1 MGERAGVYS
10 CREGAALVSKG
21 LEYAIDDWCIADM
34 ARRLGKKEDEAYY
47 LKRAGYYKN
56 YFDPATRFMRGRM
69 YDGSW
74 RTPFN
79 PLFSSHESFDYTE
92 GNAWQYTWLVP
103 HDVEGLIRL
112 MGGRQAFTAK
122 LDSLFTLE
130 KPVEGENAS
139 PDISGLIGQYAHGN
153 EPSHHIAYMYVFSGA
168 PWKTQERVDQI
179 LRTLYFADPNGLSG
193 NEDCGQMSAWFVL
206 SSLGFYQENPA
217 DGNFVFGRPLFDRA
231 VIRTG
236 RGNTFTILAYNNTP
250 ENKYIKKVLL
260 NGRELK
266 RTYVTFDEIDRGGTL
281 EFEMSPV
288 PVKDWG
294 SDPSWAPPSA
304 TSH

>member
-1 MGERAGVYS
+1 
-10 CREGAALVSKG
+10 

-34 ARRLGKKEDEAYY
+34 ARRLGEAEDEAYY

-56 YFDPATRFMRGRM
+56 YFDPESRFMRGRM
-69 YDGSW
+69 ADGSW

-79 PLFSSHESFDYTE
+79 PLYSSHESFDYTE

-112 MGGRQAFTAK
+112 MGGRQAFVAK
-122 LDSLFTLE
+122 LDSLFTLN
-130 KPVEGENAS
+130 KAVEGEHAS

-153 EPSHHIAYMYVFSGA
+153 EPSHHIAYMYDYAGA

-217 DGNFVFGRPLFDRA
+217 DGNFVFGRPMFRKA

-236 RGNTFTILAYNNTP
+236 KDHTFTILTHNNRP
-250 ENKYIKKVLL
+250 ENKYIKKVFL
-260 NGRELK
+260 NGKELK
-266 RTYVTFDEIDRGGTL
+266 RTYVTFREINAGGTL
-281 EFEMSPV
+281 EIELSSD
-288 PVKDWG
+288 PVKSWG
-294 SDPSWAPPSA
+294 SDPSWAPPSM
-304 TSH
+304 TKK